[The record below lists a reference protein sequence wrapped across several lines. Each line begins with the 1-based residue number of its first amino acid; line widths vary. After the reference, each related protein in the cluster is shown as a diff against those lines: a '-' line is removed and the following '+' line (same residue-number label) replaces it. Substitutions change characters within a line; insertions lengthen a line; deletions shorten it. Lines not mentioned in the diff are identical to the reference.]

1 MWTVVEKPYTMAL
14 DSRAWER
21 HNTLMSRPRR
31 VSVERFQ
38 VNVPLDSEHWHLVLR
53 LLAER
58 DGSTVPELLRPV
70 IVRFLQREEKKD
82 ADLAEAVVQLERSRE
97 AAQTRRAGRL
107 LAHVTPIRRPSGR
120 RAPATSKPNDTTTT

>member
-1 MWTVVEKPYTMAL
+1 M
-14 DSRAWER
+14 
-21 HNTLMSRPRR
+21 
-31 VSVERFQ
+31 SVERFQ

-82 ADLAEAVVQLERSRE
+82 ADLAEAVARLERSRE
-97 AAQTRRAGRL
+97 AAQTRRAGRP

-120 RAPATSKPNDTTTT
+120 KAPTTSKHNDTTTT